1 MYGKICKKRLNRKT
15 GSLLRHGNRIHE
27 PPWFYRLRGRGI
39 VRYEETQY
47 NTRSYGTLSQSQ
59 DQPSPRLKIT
69 FNGQS
74 SLNML
79 LIPRL
84 G

>member
-1 MYGKICKKRLNRKT
+1 MQKDNRKT
-15 GSLLRHGNRIHE
+15 DSLLRHGNRIHE
-27 PPWFYRLRGRGI
+27 PPWFYRLRRRGI
-39 VRYEETQY
+39 VRCEETQY
-47 NTRSYGTLSQSQ
+47 NTRSYGTVSRSQVK
-59 DQPSPRLKIT
+59 PSPRIKVT